1 MSRLSRRLLFRL
13 LKIAVSAGLIA
24 FLVARISPGTL
35 ARTLAGMD
43 PLASVAAAALFFVSS
58 LLGALQWRLLLG
70 GGGVHLAPGRAVRL
84 YFVGLFFNNFLP
96 ANVGGDAV
104 KIFDVVREG
113 NDPHRVFAVTLLDR
127 VIGITALCLLAL
139 AASTA
144 MLPLGVLENLPVYML
159 VFAGCILPVLLL
171 GLNRRLSGFVRRL
184 LGRIRFKGIGD
195 RIDSVVGHLGGFRL
209 MRSLMIRAMLLAVCV
224 QGMRVATHLLVGRA
238 LGVTLTAETELG
250 FYVIVPLLGLVMA
263 LPISINGLGVR
274 EGTGVVLFAGL
285 GIAGETA
292 FLMEF
297 VTYVVQVA
305 VSLIGGLFF
314 LSRHLRRD

>member
-1 MSRLSRRLLFRL
+1 MSRRPGQLLFRVG
-13 LKIAVSAGLIA
+13 KIVVSAGLIA
-24 FLVARISPGTL
+24 FLVARISPRSIVSTL
-35 ARTLAGMD
+35 AETD
-43 PLASVAAAALFFVSS
+43 PVALAAAAAVFFLSS
-58 LLGALQWRLLLG
+58 FLGAMQWRLLLG
-70 GGGVHLAPGRAVRL
+70 GGGVDLAPARAFRL

-127 VIGITALCLLAL
+127 VVGITALCLLAL

-144 MLPLGVLENLPVYML
+144 LLPLGVIENLPVFML
-159 VFAGCILPVLLL
+159 VFAGCVLPILLL
-171 GLNRRLSGFVRRL
+171 GLNRRLSGAVRRL
-184 LGRIRFKGIGD
+184 LGRIRFRGIGD
-195 RIDSVVGHLGGFRL
+195 RIDSVVGHLGGFRA
-209 MRSLMIRAMLLAVCV
+209 MRSLMIRAMLLAICV
-224 QGMRVATHLLVGRA
+224 QAMRVATHILVGRA
-238 LGVTLTAETELG
+238 LGVTVTTETALG
-250 FYVIVPLLGLVMA
+250 FCVIVPLLGLVMA

-297 VTYVVQVA
+297 ITWVVQVV
-305 VSLIGGLFF
+305 VSLLGGLFF
-314 LSRHLRRD
+314 LSRHVRRA